1 MPKMKDVLKSYK
13 ELQDETEKSNANKE
27 KNRPKETG
35 SFSSLETLREALLKN
50 IKTKKTPPTEEES
63 PQPAKPE
70 TQSPIP
76 PKEIKAPPEKEEKV
90 EKTQFSAPQTF
101 EKPPPTQKE
110 TKKREEEII
119 VFNGLNFYLDLHR
132 KIGQIL
138 SDARNNFQIN
148 VTSILKV
155 IPAMI
160 DSIRTGEELFILAIQ
175 RKRYATWL
183 ASHMVNVAVIS
194 VKLGLGLKLSDT
206 ELHKLALSGFLHDI
220 GMLKIPNRI
229 IFKHGKLTEDEF
241 EIVKR
246 HPEYG
251 LQYVSHLKDTMPY
264 LINAIYQEHERYD
277 GSGYPKGLRGDEIS
291 LFARIIGL
299 ADTFEALVHGRAYRD
314 GFITQKAIQTIIQ
327 YRGKSFDPKVL
338 KAMLNTISIFPVGSY
353 VQLNTG
359 EIAKV
364 VSVNKQRPVRPIVEV
379 VKDSNGNVINPP
391 YRIDLEKEP
400 LTYIVKQIS

>member
-1 MPKMKDVLKSYK
+1 
-13 ELQDETEKSNANKE
+13 
-27 KNRPKETG
+27 
-35 SFSSLETLREALLKN
+35 
-50 IKTKKTPPTEEES
+50 
-63 PQPAKPE
+63 
-70 TQSPIP
+70 
-76 PKEIKAPPEKEEKV
+76 
-90 EKTQFSAPQTF
+90 
-101 EKPPPTQKE
+101 
-110 TKKREEEII
+110 
-119 VFNGLNFYLDLHR
+119 
-132 KIGQIL
+132 
-138 SDARNNFQIN
+138 
-148 VTSILKV
+148 
-155 IPAMI
+155 MI

-241 EIVKR
+241 ETVKR